1 MVGGFPPLLVNL
13 GGVSAIDSLLQHN
26 KRWPRSIFP
35 APGLWTSDSDSDTER
50 EKERDFRS
58 ERNRSTQRNEQSS
71 KSVSQEKRE
80 AKCSEKCC
88 FERRLHM
95 LFRLEVLSLS
105 KLFRSC
111 AVLQVGVC
119 IDATSNQ
126 HKRIGMLTNAINVTS
141 PRRRSIVKLIV
152 ASVHV

>member
-26 KRWPRSIFP
+26 KCWPRSIFP

-80 AKCSEKCC
+80 AECNEKC
-88 FERRLHM
+88 
-95 LFRLEVLSLS
+95 
-105 KLFRSC
+105 
-111 AVLQVGVC
+111 
-119 IDATSNQ
+119 
-126 HKRIGMLTNAINVTS
+126 
-141 PRRRSIVKLIV
+141 
-152 ASVHV
+152 